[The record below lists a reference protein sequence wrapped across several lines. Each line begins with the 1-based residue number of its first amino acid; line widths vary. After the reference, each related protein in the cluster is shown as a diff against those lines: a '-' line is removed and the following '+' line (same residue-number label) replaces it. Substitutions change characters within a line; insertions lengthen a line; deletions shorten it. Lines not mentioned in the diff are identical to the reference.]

1 MSRATRRH
9 NRAGICRALN
19 AQVCLDPFLVQG
31 REPVRPRRRD
41 SQATQV
47 TRSGGHP
54 RVQDADPAAFATSS
68 SGLERPGR
76 AACLHNLNRA
86 RRLRAP
92 LRWKRLT

>member
-1 MSRATRRH
+1 MSHATRRH
-9 NRAGICRALN
+9 NRAGICRALD
-19 AQVCLDPFLVQG
+19 AQVCLDPFLVQD

-54 RVQDADPAAFATSS
+54 RVQDADPAAFATSL
-68 SGLERPGR
+68 SGLEHPGR
-76 AACLHNLNRA
+76 AAYLNNLNRA